1 MADINNSDPET
12 KKQPPG
18 NYFDQTMR
26 VELND
31 TPIIDCTSSHH
42 GPTQPKHWRER
53 ERERERESIFN
64 QRDLHV
70 HSKLYIK
77 VYMNPV

>member
-53 ERERERESIFN
+53 ERERERERAYLISAIYMYIASCTSKSI
-64 QRDLHV
+64 
-70 HSKLYIK
+70 
-77 VYMNPV
+77 